1 MSDTSRLRILDAATH
16 LFAHQGYGS
25 TSVREVVERAGVT
38 KPTLYYWFEN
48 KEALYRQC
56 IRAQFAELAVLVG
69 EAVNSSDPIRERLL
83 RFVGAIV
90 EKGLKNVDGVRLAV
104 IATHP
109 SFERRPEVDVL
120 SFHLEYVSPLEDLV
134 AQGVAAGELRADMDP
149 RFAVTALLG
158 TVTTHL
164 KATLDGHE
172 LPPDYPEQILDLFL
186 NGAGT
191 R

>member
-1 MSDTSRLRILDAATH
+1 MSDDSRRRILDAATH
-16 LFAHQGYGS
+16 LFAHRGYGS

-48 KEALYRQC
+48 KESLYLQC
-56 IRAQFAELAVLVG
+56 IRAQFAELAVLVSD
-69 EAVNSSDPIRERLL
+69 AVTSKAPLRERLL
-83 RFVGAIV
+83 RFVHAFV
-90 EKGLKNVDGVRLAV
+90 DKGLNNVDGVRLAV

-120 SFHLEYVSPLEDLV
+120 SFHMEYVAPLEDLI
-134 AQGVAAGELRADMDP
+134 AQGVASGELRRDMDP

-164 KATLDGHE
+164 KAALDGHE
-172 LPPDYPEQILDLFL
+172 LPPDYPEQVLDLFL
-186 NGAGT
+186 HGAAT